1 MGEKLLV
8 SPSPHVRAKGK
19 TSLIMLMVIAALLP
33 ACVYGVLNFGMHA
46 LLILVLST
54 GSAVAA
60 ELVYELVMRKKI
72 TVTDGSAAVTGL
84 LIGMNMPPMIAWWIP
99 VIGSVFAIIVVK
111 QLFGG
116 LGRNFMNPALA
127 ARCFLVLAFSAQMTA
142 FTTGTGVLSQVTEPT
157 VTAETA
163 AEADGKADETA
174 GSDAD
179 SAATAWTEAAAK
191 TDADSAATAETE
203 EKGKAAAAAKIDAD
217 SAATAETEENS
228 KAAAAAKTDADS
240 AATAETEEKG
250 KAAAAAKT
258 DADSA
263 ATAETEENSKA
274 AAAAKTDADS
284 AATAETEENSK
295 AAAAAKTDADSAA
308 TAETEEKG
316 KAAAAAK
323 TDADSAATA
332 ETADAA
338 SGATAGTEKAAPE
351 AEAQDSGK
359 LDAVS
364 TATPLKYLKKGQ
376 SFDLKALFFGNTP
389 GSIGETSALLLLIG
403 GIFLMLLGV
412 IDWRIPVFYIG
423 SFGVLVLITAAAR
436 GYDAPLQ
443 YMLQELFAGGL
454 MMGAFFM
461 ATDYVSSPY
470 TKSGRILF
478 ALIIGVMTWLYRMF
492 GMYKEGVSNAI
503 ILANCLT
510 PLIDRLTRP
519 VAFGIRKKEASS

>member
-19 TSLIMLMVIAALLP
+19 TSLIMLMVIVALLP
-33 ACVYGVLNFGMHA
+33 SCVYGVLNFGMHA

-99 VIGSVFAIIVVK
+99 VIGSVFAIVVVK

-116 LGRNFMNPALA
+116 LGRNFMK
-127 ARCFLVLAFSAQMTA
+127 TA

-157 VTAETA
+157 VMAEA
-163 AEADGKADETA
+163 GAEADAGANETA
-174 GSDAD
+174 GTDAD
-179 SAATAWTEAAAK
+179 STATAWTEAQTEAAAK

-203 EKGKAAAAAKIDAD
+203 EKG
-217 SAATAETEENS
+217 

-263 ATAETEENSKA
+263 ATAETEE
-274 AAAAKTDADS
+274 
-284 AATAETEENSK
+284 
-295 AAAAAKTDADSAA
+295 
-308 TAETEEKG
+308 
-316 KAAAAAK
+316 
-323 TDADSAATA
+323 
-332 ETADAA
+332 TADAA
-338 SGATAGTEKAAPE
+338 SGATAETEAAAPE
-351 AEAQDSGK
+351 TEAQDSGK

-376 SFDLKALFFGNTP
+376 SFDLKALFLGNTP
-389 GSIGETSALLLLIG
+389 GTIGETSALLLLIG

>member
-19 TSLIMLMVIAALLP
+19 TSLIMLMVIVALLP
-33 ACVYGVLNFGMHA
+33 SCVYGVLNFGMHA

-84 LIGMNMPPMIAWWIP
+84 LVGMNMPPMIAWWIP
-99 VIGSVFAIIVVK
+99 VIGSVFAIVVVK

-142 FTTGTGVLSQVTEPT
+142 FTTGTGVLSQVTELT
-157 VTAETA
+157 VTAEAA
-163 AEADGKADETA
+163 AEADA
-174 GSDAD
+174 GANEAAGTDAD
-179 SAATAWTEAAAK
+179 SAATAWTEAETEAAAK

-203 EKGKAAAAAKIDAD
+203 AKGKV
-217 SAATAETEENS
+217 
-228 KAAAAAKTDADS
+228 AAAAKTDADS
-240 AATAETEEKG
+240 AATAETEAKG
-250 KAAAAAKT
+250 K
-258 DADSA
+258 
-263 ATAETEENSKA
+263 
-274 AAAAKTDADS
+274 
-284 AATAETEENSK
+284 
-295 AAAAAKTDADSAA
+295 AAAAKTDADSAA

-338 SGATAGTEKAAPE
+338 SGATAETEAAAPKTE
-351 AEAQDSGK
+351 TRDSGK

-376 SFDLKALFFGNTP
+376 SFDLKALFLGNTP
-389 GSIGETSALLLLIG
+389 GTIGETSALLLLIG

-423 SFGVLVLITAAAR
+423 SFGVLVLITASAR

>member
-19 TSLIMLMVIAALLP
+19 TSLIMLMVIVALLP
-33 ACVYGVLNFGMHA
+33 SCVYGVLNFGMHA

-99 VIGSVFAIIVVK
+99 VIGSVFAIVVVK

-157 VTAETA
+157 VMAEA
-163 AEADGKADETA
+163 GAEADA
-174 GSDAD
+174 GANENAGTDAD
-179 SAATAWTEAAAK
+179 STATAWTEAQTEAAEK
-191 TDADSAATAETE
+191 TDADSAAT
-203 EKGKAAAAAKIDAD
+203 
-217 SAATAETEENS
+217 
-228 KAAAAAKTDADS
+228 AAAAAKTDADS

-263 ATAETEENSKA
+263 ATAQTEEKGKA
-274 AAAAKTDADS
+274 AAVAKTDADS
-284 AATAETEENSK
+284 AATAETEE
-295 AAAAAKTDADSAA
+295 
-308 TAETEEKG
+308 
-316 KAAAAAK
+316 
-323 TDADSAATA
+323 
-332 ETADAA
+332 TADAA
-338 SGATAGTEKAAPE
+338 SGATAETEAAAPE
-351 AEAQDSGK
+351 TEAQDSGK

-376 SFDLKALFFGNTP
+376 SFDLKALFLGNTP
-389 GSIGETSALLLLIG
+389 GTIGETSALLLLIG

>member
-19 TSLIMLMVIAALLP
+19 TSLIMLMVIVALLP
-33 ACVYGVLNFGMHA
+33 SCVYGVLNFGMHA

-60 ELVYELVMRKKI
+60 ELVYELVMKKKI

-99 VIGSVFAIIVVK
+99 VIGSVFAIVVVK

-157 VTAETA
+157 VTAEAA
-163 AEADGKADETA
+163 AEADA
-174 GSDAD
+174 GANEAAGTDAD
-179 SAATAWTEAAAK
+179 SAATAWTEAETEAAAK

-203 EKGKAAAAAKIDAD
+203 AKGK
-217 SAATAETEENS
+217 
-228 KAAAAAKTDADS
+228 
-240 AATAETEEKG
+240 
-250 KAAAAAKT
+250 
-258 DADSA
+258 
-263 ATAETEENSKA
+263 
-274 AAAAKTDADS
+274 
-284 AATAETEENSK
+284 
-295 AAAAAKTDADSAA
+295 AAAAKTDADSAA

-338 SGATAGTEKAAPE
+338 SGATAETEAAAPKTE
-351 AEAQDSGK
+351 TRDSGK

-376 SFDLKALFFGNTP
+376 SFDLKALFLGNTP
-389 GSIGETSALLLLIG
+389 GTIGETSALLLLIG

>member
-157 VTAETA
+157 VTAEAA

-203 EKGKAAAAAKIDAD
+203 E
-217 SAATAETEENS
+217 NS
-228 KAAAAAKTDADS
+228 
-240 AATAETEEKG
+240 
-250 KAAAAAKT
+250 
-258 DADSA
+258 
-263 ATAETEENSKA
+263 
-274 AAAAKTDADS
+274 
-284 AATAETEENSK
+284 
-295 AAAAAKTDADSAA
+295 
-308 TAETEEKG
+308 

-389 GSIGETSALLLLIG
+389 GTIGETSALLLLIG

-423 SFGVLVLITAAAR
+423 SFGVLVMITAAAR

>member
-19 TSLIMLMVIAALLP
+19 TSLIMLMVIVALLP
-33 ACVYGVLNFGMHA
+33 SCVYGVLNFGMHA

-60 ELVYELVMRKKI
+60 ELVYELVMRKEI

-99 VIGSVFAIIVVK
+99 VIGSVFAIVVVK

-157 VTAETA
+157 VMAEA
-163 AEADGKADETA
+163 GAEADA
-174 GSDAD
+174 GANENAGTDAD
-179 SAATAWTEAAAK
+179 STATAWTEAQTEAAEK

-203 EKGKAAAAAKIDAD
+203 EKG
-217 SAATAETEENS
+217 

-263 ATAETEENSKA
+263 ATAQTEEKGKA
-274 AAAAKTDADS
+274 AAVAKTDADS
-284 AATAETEENSK
+284 AATAETEE
-295 AAAAAKTDADSAA
+295 
-308 TAETEEKG
+308 
-316 KAAAAAK
+316 
-323 TDADSAATA
+323 
-332 ETADAA
+332 TADAA
-338 SGATAGTEKAAPE
+338 SGATAETEAAAPE
-351 AEAQDSGK
+351 TEAQDSGK

-376 SFDLKALFFGNTP
+376 SFDLKALFLGNTP
-389 GSIGETSALLLLIG
+389 GTIGETSALLLLIG

-478 ALIIGVMTWLYRMF
+478 ALIISVMTWLYRMF

>member
-19 TSLIMLMVIAALLP
+19 TSLIMLMVIVALLP
-33 ACVYGVLNFGMHA
+33 SCVYGVLNFGMHA

-60 ELVYELVMRKKI
+60 ELVYELVMRKEI

-99 VIGSVFAIIVVK
+99 VIGSVFAIVVVK

-157 VTAETA
+157 VMAEAA
-163 AEADGKADETA
+163 AEADA
-174 GSDAD
+174 GANENAGTDAD
-179 SAATAWTEAAAK
+179 STATAWTEAQTEAAAK

-203 EKGKAAAAAKIDAD
+203 ETAD
-217 SAATAETEENS
+217 VASGATAETE
-228 KAAAAAKTDADS
+228 AAAS
-240 AATAETEEKG
+240 ET
-250 KAAAAAKT
+250 
-258 DADSA
+258 
-263 ATAETEENSKA
+263 
-274 AAAAKTDADS
+274 
-284 AATAETEENSK
+284 
-295 AAAAAKTDADSAA
+295 
-308 TAETEEKG
+308 
-316 KAAAAAK
+316 
-323 TDADSAATA
+323 
-332 ETADAA
+332 
-338 SGATAGTEKAAPE
+338 
-351 AEAQDSGK
+351 EAQDSGK

-376 SFDLKALFFGNTP
+376 SFDLKALFLGNTP
-389 GSIGETSALLLLIG
+389 GTIGETSALLLLIG

>member
-19 TSLIMLMVIAALLP
+19 TSLIMLMVIVALLP
-33 ACVYGVLNFGMHA
+33 SCVYGVLNFGMHA

-84 LIGMNMPPMIAWWIP
+84 LVGMNMPPMIAWWIP
-99 VIGSVFAIIVVK
+99 VIGSVFAIVVVK

-157 VTAETA
+157 VMAEA
-163 AEADGKADETA
+163 GAEADA
-174 GSDAD
+174 GANENAGTDAD
-179 SAATAWTEAAAK
+179 STATAWTEAQTEAAEK

-203 EKGKAAAAAKIDAD
+203 EKGKAAAV
-217 SAATAETEENS
+217 
-228 KAAAAAKTDADS
+228 AKTDADS
-240 AATAETEEKG
+240 AATAETEE
-250 KAAAAAKT
+250 
-258 DADSA
+258 
-263 ATAETEENSKA
+263 
-274 AAAAKTDADS
+274 
-284 AATAETEENSK
+284 
-295 AAAAAKTDADSAA
+295 
-308 TAETEEKG
+308 
-316 KAAAAAK
+316 
-323 TDADSAATA
+323 
-332 ETADAA
+332 TADAA
-338 SGATAGTEKAAPE
+338 SGATAETEAAAPE
-351 AEAQDSGK
+351 TEAQDSGK

-376 SFDLKALFFGNTP
+376 SFDLKALFLGNTP
-389 GSIGETSALLLLIG
+389 GTIGETSALLLLIG

>member
-8 SPSPHVRAKGK
+8 SPSPHVRSKGK
-19 TSLIMLMVIAALLP
+19 TSLIMLLVIAALLP
-33 ACVYGVLNFGMHA
+33 SCVYGVLNFGMHA

-99 VIGSVFAIIVVK
+99 VIGSVFAIVVVK

-157 VTAETA
+157 VTAEAA
-163 AEADGKADETA
+163 AEADA
-174 GSDAD
+174 GANEAAGTDAD
-179 SAATAWTEAAAK
+179 SAATAWTEAETEAAAK

-203 EKGKAAAAAKIDAD
+203 EKGKAAAV
-217 SAATAETEENS
+217 
-228 KAAAAAKTDADS
+228 AKTDADS

-250 KAAAAAKT
+250 K
-258 DADSA
+258 
-263 ATAETEENSKA
+263 
-274 AAAAKTDADS
+274 
-284 AATAETEENSK
+284 
-295 AAAAAKTDADSAA
+295 AAAAKTDADSAA

-338 SGATAGTEKAAPE
+338 SGATAETEATAPE
-351 AEAQDSGK
+351 TEAQDSGK

-376 SFDLKALFFGNTP
+376 SFDLKALFLGNTP
-389 GSIGETSALLLLIG
+389 GTIGETSALLLLIG

>member
-60 ELVYELVMRKKI
+60 ELAYELVMRKKI

-99 VIGSVFAIIVVK
+99 VIGSVFAIVVVK

-157 VTAETA
+157 VTAEAA
-163 AEADGKADETA
+163 AEADA
-174 GSDAD
+174 GANEAAGTDAD
-179 SAATAWTEAAAK
+179 SAATAWTEA
-191 TDADSAATAETE
+191 ETE
-203 EKGKAAAAAKIDAD
+203 
-217 SAATAETEENS
+217 
-228 KAAAAAKTDADS
+228 AAAAAKTDADS
-240 AATAETEEKG
+240 AATAETEAKG
-250 KAAAAAKT
+250 KAAAAEKT

-263 ATAETEENSKA
+263 ATAETE
-274 AAAAKTDADS
+274 AKG
-284 AATAETEENSK
+284 K
-295 AAAAAKTDADSAA
+295 AAAAKTDADSAA

-338 SGATAGTEKAAPE
+338 SGATAETEAAAPKTE
-351 AEAQDSGK
+351 TRDSGK

-376 SFDLKALFFGNTP
+376 SFDLKALFLGNTP
-389 GSIGETSALLLLIG
+389 GTIGETSALLLLIG

>member
-19 TSLIMLMVIAALLP
+19 TSLIMLMVIVALLP
-33 ACVYGVLNFGMHA
+33 SCVYGVLNFGMHA

-84 LIGMNMPPMIAWWIP
+84 LVGMNMPPMIAWWIP
-99 VIGSVFAIIVVK
+99 VIGSVFAIVVVK

-157 VTAETA
+157 VMAEA
-163 AEADGKADETA
+163 GAEADAGANETA
-174 GSDAD
+174 GTDAD
-179 SAATAWTEAAAK
+179 STATAWTEAQTEAAEK

-203 EKGKAAAAAKIDAD
+203 EKGKAAAA
-217 SAATAETEENS
+217 E
-228 KAAAAAKTDADS
+228 KTDADS

-263 ATAETEENSKA
+263 ATAETEEKGKA
-274 AAAAKTDADS
+274 AAAVKTDADS
-284 AATAETEENSK
+284 AATAETEE
-295 AAAAAKTDADSAA
+295 
-308 TAETEEKG
+308 
-316 KAAAAAK
+316 
-323 TDADSAATA
+323 
-332 ETADAA
+332 TADAA
-338 SGATAGTEKAAPE
+338 SGATAETEAAAPE
-351 AEAQDSGK
+351 TEAQDSGK

-376 SFDLKALFFGNTP
+376 SFDLKALFLGNTP
-389 GSIGETSALLLLIG
+389 GTIGETSALLLLIG

>member
-1 MGEKLLV
+1 
-8 SPSPHVRAKGK
+8 
-19 TSLIMLMVIAALLP
+19 
-33 ACVYGVLNFGMHA
+33 
-46 LLILVLST
+46 
-54 GSAVAA
+54 
-60 ELVYELVMRKKI
+60 MRKKI

-99 VIGSVFAIIVVK
+99 VIGSVFAIVVVK

-157 VTAETA
+157 VTAEAA
-163 AEADGKADETA
+163 AEADA
-174 GSDAD
+174 GANEAAGTDAD
-179 SAATAWTEAAAK
+179 SAATAWTEAETEAAAAAK

-203 EKGKAAAAAKIDAD
+203 AKGKAAAAEKTDAD
-217 SAATAETEENS
+217 SAATAETEA
-228 KAAAAAKTDADS
+228 KGKAAAAKTDADS

-250 KAAAAAKT
+250 
-258 DADSA
+258 
-263 ATAETEENSKA
+263 
-274 AAAAKTDADS
+274 
-284 AATAETEENSK
+284 K

-338 SGATAGTEKAAPE
+338 SGATAETEAAAPKTE
-351 AEAQDSGK
+351 TRDSGK

-376 SFDLKALFFGNTP
+376 SFDLKALFLGNTP
-389 GSIGETSALLLLIG
+389 GTIGETSALLLLIG

>member
-1 MGEKLLV
+1 MK
-8 SPSPHVRAKGK
+8 
-19 TSLIMLMVIAALLP
+19 
-33 ACVYGVLNFGMHA
+33 
-46 LLILVLST
+46 
-54 GSAVAA
+54 
-60 ELVYELVMRKKI
+60 KKI

-84 LIGMNMPPMIAWWIP
+84 LIGMNMPPMIAWWVP
-99 VIGSVFAIIVVK
+99 VIGAVVAIVVVK

-157 VTAETA
+157 VTAEAA
-163 AEADGKADETA
+163 AEADA
-174 GSDAD
+174 GANEAAGTDAD
-179 SAATAWTEAAAK
+179 SAATAWTEAETEAAAK

-203 EKGKAAAAAKIDAD
+203 AKGKV
-217 SAATAETEENS
+217 
-228 KAAAAAKTDADS
+228 AAAAKTDADS
-240 AATAETEEKG
+240 AATAETEAKG
-250 KAAAAAKT
+250 K
-258 DADSA
+258 
-263 ATAETEENSKA
+263 
-274 AAAAKTDADS
+274 
-284 AATAETEENSK
+284 
-295 AAAAAKTDADSAA
+295 AAAAKTDADSAA

-338 SGATAGTEKAAPE
+338 SGATAETEAAAPKTE
-351 AEAQDSGK
+351 TRDSGK

-376 SFDLKALFFGNTP
+376 SFDLKALFLGNTP
-389 GSIGETSALLLLIG
+389 GTIGETSALLLLIG

-423 SFGVLVLITAAAR
+423 SFGVLVLITASAR

>member
-8 SPSPHVRAKGK
+8 SPSPHVRSKGK
-19 TSLIMLMVIAALLP
+19 TSLIMLLVIAALLP
-33 ACVYGVLNFGMHA
+33 SCVYGVLNFGMHA

-60 ELVYELVMRKKI
+60 ELVYELVMKKKI

-99 VIGSVFAIIVVK
+99 VIGSVFAIVVVK

-157 VTAETA
+157 VTAEAA
-163 AEADGKADETA
+163 AEADAGANEAAGTDADSAATSWTEAETEA
-174 GSDAD
+174 AAKTDAD
-179 SAATAWTEAAAK
+179 SAATAETEAKGKAAAAAK

-203 EKGKAAAAAKIDAD
+203 EKGKAAAV
-217 SAATAETEENS
+217 
-228 KAAAAAKTDADS
+228 AKTDADS

-263 ATAETEENSKA
+263 ATAETEE
-274 AAAAKTDADS
+274 
-284 AATAETEENSK
+284 
-295 AAAAAKTDADSAA
+295 
-308 TAETEEKG
+308 
-316 KAAAAAK
+316 
-323 TDADSAATA
+323 
-332 ETADAA
+332 TADAA
-338 SGATAGTEKAAPE
+338 SGATAETEAAAPGTDV
-351 AEAQDSGK
+351 QDSGK

-376 SFDLKALFFGNTP
+376 SFDLKALFLGNTP
-389 GSIGETSALLLLIG
+389 GTIGETSALLLLIG

>member
-19 TSLIMLMVIAALLP
+19 TSLIMLMVIVALLP
-33 ACVYGVLNFGMHA
+33 SCVYGVLNFGMHA

-99 VIGSVFAIIVVK
+99 VIGSVFAIVVVK

-157 VTAETA
+157 VMAEAA
-163 AEADGKADETA
+163 AEADA
-174 GSDAD
+174 GANENAGTDAD
-179 SAATAWTEAAAK
+179 STATAWTEAQTEAAAK

-203 EKGKAAAAAKIDAD
+203 EKG
-217 SAATAETEENS
+217 

-263 ATAETEENSKA
+263 ATAETEE
-274 AAAAKTDADS
+274 
-284 AATAETEENSK
+284 
-295 AAAAAKTDADSAA
+295 
-308 TAETEEKG
+308 
-316 KAAAAAK
+316 
-323 TDADSAATA
+323 
-332 ETADAA
+332 TADAA
-338 SGATAGTEKAAPE
+338 SGATAETEAAAPE
-351 AEAQDSGK
+351 TEAQDSGK

-376 SFDLKALFFGNTP
+376 SFDLKALFLGNTP
-389 GSIGETSALLLLIG
+389 GTIGETSALLLLIG

>member
-8 SPSPHVRAKGK
+8 SPSPHVRSKGK
-19 TSLIMLMVIAALLP
+19 TSLIMLLVIAALLP
-33 ACVYGVLNFGMHA
+33 PCVYGVLNFGMHA

-60 ELVYELVMRKKI
+60 ELVYELVMKKKI

-99 VIGSVFAIIVVK
+99 VIGSVFAIVVVK

-157 VTAETA
+157 VTAEAA
-163 AEADGKADETA
+163 AEADA
-174 GSDAD
+174 GANEAAGTDAD
-179 SAATAWTEAAAK
+179 SAATAWTEAETEAAAK

-203 EKGKAAAAAKIDAD
+203 AKGKVAAAAKTDAD
-217 SAATAETEENS
+217 SAATAETEA
-228 KAAAAAKTDADS
+228 KGKAAAAKTDADS

-250 KAAAAAKT
+250 K
-258 DADSA
+258 
-263 ATAETEENSKA
+263 E
-274 AAAAKTDADS
+274 
-284 AATAETEENSK
+284 
-295 AAAAAKTDADSAA
+295 AAAAKTDADSAA

-338 SGATAGTEKAAPE
+338 SGATAETE
-351 AEAQDSGK
+351 AEAPKTETRDSGK

-376 SFDLKALFFGNTP
+376 SFDLKALFLGNTP
-389 GSIGETSALLLLIG
+389 GTIGETSALLLLIG

>member
-19 TSLIMLMVIAALLP
+19 TSLIMLMVIVALLP
-33 ACVYGVLNFGMHA
+33 SCVYGVLNFGMHA

-54 GSAVAA
+54 CSAVAA

-84 LIGMNMPPMIAWWIP
+84 LVGMNMPPMIAWWIP
-99 VIGSVFAIIVVK
+99 VIGSVFAIVVVK

-157 VTAETA
+157 VMAEA
-163 AEADGKADETA
+163 GAEADA
-174 GSDAD
+174 GANENAGTDAD
-179 SAATAWTEAAAK
+179 STATAWTEAQTEAAEK

-203 EKGKAAAAAKIDAD
+203 EKG
-217 SAATAETEENS
+217 

-263 ATAETEENSKA
+263 ATAQTEEKGKA
-274 AAAAKTDADS
+274 AAVAKTDADS
-284 AATAETEENSK
+284 AATAETEE
-295 AAAAAKTDADSAA
+295 
-308 TAETEEKG
+308 
-316 KAAAAAK
+316 
-323 TDADSAATA
+323 
-332 ETADAA
+332 TADAA
-338 SGATAGTEKAAPE
+338 SGATAETEAAAPE
-351 AEAQDSGK
+351 TEAQDSGK

-376 SFDLKALFFGNTP
+376 SFDLKALFLGNTP
-389 GSIGETSALLLLIG
+389 GTIGETSALLLLIG

>member
-19 TSLIMLMVIAALLP
+19 TSLIMLMVIVALLP
-33 ACVYGVLNFGMHA
+33 SCVYGVLNFGMHA

-60 ELVYELVMRKKI
+60 ELVYELVMRKEI

-99 VIGSVFAIIVVK
+99 VIGSVFAIVVVK

-142 FTTGTGVLSQVTEPT
+142 FTTGTGVLSQVTEPA
-157 VTAETA
+157 VMAEAA
-163 AEADGKADETA
+163 AEADA
-174 GSDAD
+174 GANEAAGTDAD
-179 SAATAWTEAAAK
+179 SAATAWTEA
-191 TDADSAATAETE
+191 ETE
-203 EKGKAAAAAKIDAD
+203 
-217 SAATAETEENS
+217 
-228 KAAAAAKTDADS
+228 AAAAAKTDADS
-240 AATAETEEKG
+240 AATAETEAKG
-250 KAAAAAKT
+250 KAAAAEKT

-263 ATAETEENSKA
+263 ATAETE
-274 AAAAKTDADS
+274 AKG
-284 AATAETEENSK
+284 K
-295 AAAAAKTDADSAA
+295 AAAAKTDADSAA

-338 SGATAGTEKAAPE
+338 SGATAETEAAAPKTE
-351 AEAQDSGK
+351 TRDSGK

-376 SFDLKALFFGNTP
+376 SFDLKALFLGNTP
-389 GSIGETSALLLLIG
+389 GTIGETSALLLLIG

>member
-19 TSLIMLMVIAALLP
+19 TSLIMLMVIVALLP
-33 ACVYGVLNFGMHA
+33 SCVYGVLNFGMHA

-99 VIGSVFAIIVVK
+99 VIGSVFAIVVVK

-157 VTAETA
+157 VMAEA
-163 AEADGKADETA
+163 GAEADAGANETA
-174 GSDAD
+174 GTDAD
-179 SAATAWTEAAAK
+179 STATAWTEAQTEAAAK

-203 EKGKAAAAAKIDAD
+203 EKGKAAAV
-217 SAATAETEENS
+217 
-228 KAAAAAKTDADS
+228 AKTDADS
-240 AATAETEEKG
+240 AATAETEE
-250 KAAAAAKT
+250 
-258 DADSA
+258 
-263 ATAETEENSKA
+263 
-274 AAAAKTDADS
+274 
-284 AATAETEENSK
+284 
-295 AAAAAKTDADSAA
+295 
-308 TAETEEKG
+308 
-316 KAAAAAK
+316 
-323 TDADSAATA
+323 
-332 ETADAA
+332 TADAA
-338 SGATAGTEKAAPE
+338 SGATAETEAAAPE
-351 AEAQDSGK
+351 TEAQDSGK

-376 SFDLKALFFGNTP
+376 SFDLKALFLGNTP
-389 GSIGETSALLLLIG
+389 GTIGETSALLLLIG

>member
-1 MGEKLLV
+1 MGEKLLG

-157 VTAETA
+157 VTAEAA

-203 EKGKAAAAAKIDAD
+203 E
-217 SAATAETEENS
+217 NS
-228 KAAAAAKTDADS
+228 
-240 AATAETEEKG
+240 
-250 KAAAAAKT
+250 
-258 DADSA
+258 
-263 ATAETEENSKA
+263 
-274 AAAAKTDADS
+274 
-284 AATAETEENSK
+284 
-295 AAAAAKTDADSAA
+295 
-308 TAETEEKG
+308 

-389 GSIGETSALLLLIG
+389 GTIGETSALLLLIG

-423 SFGVLVLITAAAR
+423 SFGVLVMITAAAR

>member
-19 TSLIMLMVIAALLP
+19 TSLIMLMVIVALLP
-33 ACVYGVLNFGMHA
+33 SCVYGVLNFGMHA

-84 LIGMNMPPMIAWWIP
+84 LVGMNMPPMIAWWIP
-99 VIGSVFAIIVVK
+99 VIGSVFAIVVVK

-157 VTAETA
+157 VMAEA
-163 AEADGKADETA
+163 GAEADA
-174 GSDAD
+174 GANENAGTDAD
-179 SAATAWTEAAAK
+179 STATAWTEAQTEAAEK

-203 EKGKAAAAAKIDAD
+203 EKG
-217 SAATAETEENS
+217 

-263 ATAETEENSKA
+263 ATAQTEEKGKA
-274 AAAAKTDADS
+274 AAVAKTDADS
-284 AATAETEENSK
+284 AATAERE
-295 AAAAAKTDADSAA
+295 
-308 TAETEEKG
+308 
-316 KAAAAAK
+316 
-323 TDADSAATA
+323 

-338 SGATAGTEKAAPE
+338 SGATAETEAAAPE
-351 AEAQDSGK
+351 TEAQDSGK

-376 SFDLKALFFGNTP
+376 SFDLKALFLGNTP
-389 GSIGETSALLLLIG
+389 GTIGETSALLLLIG

>member
-19 TSLIMLMVIAALLP
+19 TSLIMLMVIVALLP
-33 ACVYGVLNFGMHA
+33 SCVYGVLNFGMHA

-99 VIGSVFAIIVVK
+99 VIGSVFAIVVVK

-157 VTAETA
+157 VMAEAA
-163 AEADGKADETA
+163 AEADAGANENAGTDADSTA
-174 GSDAD
+174 TAWTEAQTEAAEKTDAD
-179 SAATAWTEAAAK
+179 SAATAATEEKGKAAAVAK

-203 EKGKAAAAAKIDAD
+203 E
-217 SAATAETEENS
+217 
-228 KAAAAAKTDADS
+228 
-240 AATAETEEKG
+240 
-250 KAAAAAKT
+250 
-258 DADSA
+258 
-263 ATAETEENSKA
+263 
-274 AAAAKTDADS
+274 
-284 AATAETEENSK
+284 
-295 AAAAAKTDADSAA
+295 
-308 TAETEEKG
+308 
-316 KAAAAAK
+316 
-323 TDADSAATA
+323 
-332 ETADAA
+332 TADAA
-338 SGATAGTEKAAPE
+338 SGATAETEAAAPE
-351 AEAQDSGK
+351 TEAQDSGK

-376 SFDLKALFFGNTP
+376 SFDLKALFLGNTP
-389 GSIGETSALLLLIG
+389 GTIGETSALLLLIG